1 MLDTGPLLTYLAVHY
16 LGQTEADIARRS
28 AVLQDVRRGSRFAK
42 AEQER
47 FQVLLD
53 RSERLL
59 TTPHALCEVLKLRE
73 HSVLSQD
80 RERFRQL
87 SLELLIGSKH
97 GVRNKGP

>member
-1 MLDTGPLLTYLAVHY
+1 
-16 LGQTEADIARRS
+16 
-28 AVLQDVRRGSRFAK
+28 
-42 AEQER
+42 
-47 FQVLLD
+47 LLD